1 MMATSG
7 KCRNLE
13 GYKGGDRIQCISQ
26 LSFIVNELYSFV
38 PEKSDLRKKFQSPI
52 GGVGASSERATDD
65 NTYDNKLGKG

>member
-38 PEKSDLRKKFQSPI
+38 PEKKRLAEEISKSNR
-52 GGVGASSERATDD
+52 GEGASSERATDD